1 MTELDLTD
9 EDLLYEEEL
18 LRNPFTLRLW
28 IRYLDARKSVTPKRR
43 YLLFER
49 ACRAL
54 PGSYKLWY
62 AYLKERQE
70 AIRGT
75 CIDHSSYEALNNCYE
90 RALVTMHK
98 MPRIWE
104 MYLKHLNSQKHFTRM
119 RHTCDRALRSL
130 PITQHERMWTIY
142 LDFVRSDGIPTDT
155 ALRVYRRYLQLEP
168 THAEEYIEYLKK
180 AGHWNEAAVKL
191 AELVNDDSFQSLAGK
206 TKHQLWLE
214 LCDIITKHPADV
226 TSLQVD
232 PILRGGI
239 RKFTDEVGRLWT
251 SLADYYIRKAI
262 FEKARDVY
270 EEGMTT
276 VTTVRDFSVIF
287 DAFMQF
293 EESMLSAR
301 MEALGDAADEDE
313 EELDPDDNGEDFL
326 LKDDGNDIDLRLAR
340 LEYHMERRPELV
352 SSVMLRQN
360 PHNVFEWHK
369 RVKLFEGKPTKQ
381 IFTFTEAVKTV
392 DPEVA
397 VGKPHTLW
405 VAFAKFYE
413 THQDLG
419 NARIILEKAVQVNYK
434 AVDDL
439 ATVWCEWAEME
450 LRHQNFQSALDLMRR
465 ATKHRPGRVK
475 EDGPVQ
481 SRLHKSLKLWMFYC
495 DLEESLGD
503 LDSAKAVY
511 EKILDI
517 RIATPQIILNYAL
530 LLWESKHFE
539 DAFQVLGH
547 LHLREGAAARINA
560 ICTFERAFQVPGH
573 LHFRGPAR
581 MPRAWLDAAH
591 TGVHPWQHGCRTH
604 GWMQLTPVSTLGST
618 DAARTAGCSSH
629 RCPPLAARMP
639 HDGWMQLTPVSTL
652 GSTGC
657 RTHGWMAQSVFT
669 LAARMPHDGWMQ
681 LTSVHPRH
689 GCRTHGW
696 MQLTPDEK
704 LAMYELYL
712 NRAKEF
718 FGVGKAREILE
729 TAIDAKLPD
738 SITKSLCVQYANL
751 ERRLGEI
758 DRARALFRHA
768 SQFADPKTD
777 YGFWDEWNEFEIKHG
792 NEDTFREM
800 LRIKRSVSA
809 SYSQT
814 HFNMATAH
822 PTEATGAEPP
832 SGDAGIAA
840 AGAVDPMAALDQQ
853 AVGGT
858 NLAGFVSG
866 GVEGQQVASQEA
878 KNEEEID
885 LGDDDDD
892 DEDDDGEEKTDA
904 IEEQQVPDAVFGEL
918 KKKAEDEAADASAQ
932 PSAKKRKT

>member
-539 DAFQVLGH
+539 DAFQVYEKGV
-547 LHLREGAAARINA
+547 A
-560 ICTFERAFQVPGH
+560 IFKFPHVKDIWQAYLTSFVGRFGGKKLERARDLFEQALEAAGEKECRPFFLQYAKLEEEHGLARHSMAIYDRAVKQVPN
-573 LHFRGPAR
+573 
-581 MPRAWLDAAH
+581 
-591 TGVHPWQHGCRTH
+591 
-604 GWMQLTPVSTLGST
+604 
-618 DAARTAGCSSH
+618 
-629 RCPPLAARMP
+629 
-639 HDGWMQLTPVSTL
+639 
-652 GSTGC
+652 
-657 RTHGWMAQSVFT
+657 
-669 LAARMPHDGWMQ
+669 
-681 LTSVHPRH
+681 
-689 GCRTHGW
+689 
-696 MQLTPDEK
+696 DEK